1 MSTAEALPL
10 AALCLF
16 ALSDIGTDA
25 EECRRQ
31 GPRGLVWWTERCCA
45 RPRRNRGDGTP
56 DTMWQCEVVGYWCGR
71 VDGVLVNLG
80 RVKIC
85 QSIRDV

>member
-1 MSTAEALPL
+1 MSAAEALPL

-31 GPRGLVWWTERCCA
+31 GPSGSGV
-45 RPRRNRGDGTP
+45 
-56 DTMWQCEVVGYWCGR
+56 
-71 VDGVLVNLG
+71 VDGEVL
-80 RVKIC
+80 R
-85 QSIRDV
+85 